1 MMRTDVVVGAHAAAD
16 GRTVAAGHGGRLSL
30 ALLAGVAY
38 PLAPP
43 FLYSAAAA
51 PVVPAAH
58 VAAVAAG
65 ILLVLAVPLAGA
77 ALLWS
82 SAGQNDPGALRT
94 RGIGML
100 LVLAPVLRALG
111 IGVSGV
117 TGLRGWG
124 AAAAWV
130 TFWAIASIGIAAR
143 CASRRPLLALAA
155 NRRIR
160 RIHRT
165 FIAQLILFVIAHL
178 AVNLTAIRDLDIYNQ
193 AAGWFRLA
201 WRTPIAEPILIGLLA
216 TQVVTGLMLA
226 LDAAM
231 GRSTFEHLCQITAGA
246 FIAVFLMSHTL
257 AVAVLGR
264 DLLNRGPD
272 FTFAS
277 AGPAGLFGS
286 AQGAA
291 LFPYYGLGV
300 VAVFV
305 HLARPVRL
313 YVMRKAGEA
322 QARRA
327 AAVLAGVAVV
337 LSALLLRALVHP
349 GGRS

>member
-1 MMRTDVVVGAHAAAD
+1 MRTDVVVGTPAVAD
-16 GRTVAAGHGGRLSL
+16 GRTTAARVGGWLPL
-30 ALLAGVAY
+30 ALLVGVAY

-43 FLYSAAAA
+43 ILFAMATA
-51 PVVPAAH
+51 PLDPVAH
-58 VAAVAAG
+58 AAAVAVG
-65 ILLVLAVPLAGA
+65 ILLVFAVPMVGA

-82 SAGQNDPGALRT
+82 SAGKNDTGALQA

-100 LVLAPVLRALG
+100 LVIAPVLRALG
-111 IGVSGV
+111 VGISAV
-117 TGLRGWG
+117 TGLQGWG

-130 TFWAIASIGIAAR
+130 AFWAAATVGIAAR
-143 CASRRPLLALAA
+143 SASPRPLLAPAV
-155 NRRIR
+155 NRRVR
-160 RIHRT
+160 RVHRT
-165 FIAQLILFVIAHL
+165 FIVLLILFVITHL
-178 AVNLTAIRDLDIYNQ
+178 AVNLTAIRDLSIYNQ

-201 WRTPIAEPILIGLLA
+201 WRTPLAESILIVLLV

-226 LDAAM
+226 LDATI
-231 GRSTFEHLCQITAGA
+231 GRSSFEHLCQITAGT

-264 DLLNRGPD
+264 ALLNRGPD

-277 AGPAGLFGS
+277 GGPAGLFGS
-286 AQGAA
+286 AQSTT

-313 YVMRKAGEA
+313 YVTRKAGDA
-322 QARRA
+322 HARRA
-327 AAVLAGVAVV
+327 AAVLAGVGLV
-337 LSALLLRALVHP
+337 LSVLLLRALVHP
-349 GGRS
+349 GGR

>member
-1 MMRTDVVVGAHAAAD
+1 MMRTDVVVGAHAAAEE
-16 GRTVAAGHGGRLSL
+16 RTVAARHGGRLSL
-30 ALLAGVAY
+30 ALLSGVAY

-43 FLYSAAAA
+43 ILYSAAAA
-51 PVVPAAH
+51 PLVPTAH
-58 VAAVAAG
+58 IAAVAAG

-82 SAGQNDPGALRT
+82 SAGQNDPRALRT

-111 IGVSGV
+111 IGVSAV

-130 TFWAIASIGIAAR
+130 AFWAIASTGIAAR
-143 CASRRPLLALAA
+143 CASPRPLLAPAA

-160 RIHRT
+160 SIHRT
-165 FIAQLILFVIAHL
+165 FIALLILFVIAHL

-193 AAGWFRLA
+193 AAGWFRLV
-201 WRTPIAEPILIGLLA
+201 WRTRIAEPILIGLLA

-226 LDAAM
+226 LDATI

-277 AGPAGLFGS
+277 AGPAGVFGS

-349 GGRS
+349 GGR

>member
-1 MMRTDVVVGAHAAAD
+1 MRTDVAVGTRAVAD
-16 GRTVAAGHGGRLSL
+16 GRTAVARPGVRLSL

-43 FLYSAAAA
+43 VLFAAASTPLA
-51 PVVPAAH
+51 PAAH
-58 VAAVAAG
+58 AAAVAAG

-77 ALLWS
+77 TLLWS
-82 SAGQNDPGALRT
+82 SAGQNDAGALQA

-100 LVLAPVLRALG
+100 LVIAPVLRALG
-111 IGVSGV
+111 VGVSAV
-117 TGLRGWG
+117 TGLQGWG

-130 TFWAIASIGIAAR
+130 TVWAAANIGIAVR
-143 CASRRPLLALAA
+143 SASPRPLLAPAA
-155 NRRIR
+155 NRRVR
-160 RIHRT
+160 RVHRT
-165 FIAQLILFVIAHL
+165 FIALLILFVIAHL
-178 AVNLTAIRDLDIYNQ
+178 AVNLTAIRDLGIYNQ
-193 AAGWFRLA
+193 AAGWFRLV
-201 WRTPIAEPILIGLLA
+201 WRTPIAESILIALLV

-226 LDAAM
+226 LDATI
-231 GRSTFEHLCQITAGA
+231 GRSTFEHLCQITAGT
-246 FIAVFLMSHTL
+246 FIAMFLMSHTL

-264 DLLNRGPD
+264 GLLNRGPD

-286 AQGAA
+286 AQGAT

-313 YVMRKAGEA
+313 YVTRKATDA
-322 QARRA
+322 HARRA
-327 AAVLAGVAVV
+327 VAVLVGVALV

-349 GGRS
+349 GGR

>member
-1 MMRTDVVVGAHAAAD
+1 MQTGVAVGAGAVAD
-16 GRTVAAGHGGRLSL
+16 GRTTAARGAGRLSL

-38 PLAPP
+38 PLTPP
-43 FLYSAAAA
+43 VLYSAAAA
-51 PVVPAAH
+51 PFVPAAH
-58 VAAVAAG
+58 AAAVAAG
-65 ILLVLAVPLAGA
+65 ILLVLVVPLAGA

-82 SAGQNDPGALRT
+82 SAARNDAPALRA

-111 IGVSGV
+111 IGVAAV
-117 TGLRGWG
+117 TGLGAWG

-130 TFWAIASIGIAAR
+130 AFWAAATIAIGAR
-143 CASRRPLLALAA
+143 SASPRPLLGSAA

-165 FIAQLILFVIAHL
+165 FIALLILFVLAHL
-178 AVNLTAIRDLDIYNQ
+178 AVNLTAIHDLGIYNQ

-201 WRTPIAEPILIGLLA
+201 WRTPITEPILIALLA
-216 TQVVTGLMLA
+216 IQVATGLMLA
-226 LDAAM
+226 LDATI

-264 DLLNRGPD
+264 GLLNRGPD

-300 VAVFV
+300 VAVLV

-313 YVMRKAGEA
+313 YVTRKAGQA
-322 QARRA
+322 QGRRA
-327 AAVLAGVAVV
+327 VAVLAGLALV

-349 GGRS
+349 GGR